1 MGIGINSFLMAVG
14 AILTFAVDATVA
26 GLDIKVVGV
35 ILMIAGAVGLIL
47 TLVVF
52 APRRRLAVTET
63 NTTRA
68 VVPGVTSS
76 RVTTRKF
83 GLRAWNRQAPPSSL
97 TSHPGLIHSA
107 ASSTNEKV
115 VGWRRTSIRR
125 PPSASAID
133 LASERPM
140 P

>member
-47 TLVVF
+47 TLAVF

-63 NTTRA
+63 TR
-68 VVPGVTSS
+68 S
-76 RVTTRKF
+76 RVVAPGATT
-83 GLRAWNRQAPPSSL
+83 
-97 TSHPGLIHSA
+97 
-107 ASSTNEKV
+107 STV
-115 VGWRRTSIRR
+115 TTDDVSGT
-125 PPSASAID
+125 P
-133 LASERPM
+133 LV
-140 P
+140 